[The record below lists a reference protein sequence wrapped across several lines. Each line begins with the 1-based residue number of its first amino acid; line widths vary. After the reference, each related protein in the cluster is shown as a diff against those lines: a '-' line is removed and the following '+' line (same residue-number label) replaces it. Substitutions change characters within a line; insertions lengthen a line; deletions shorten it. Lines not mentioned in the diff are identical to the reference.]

1 MKKYKIS
8 IMKLLIL
15 SFLTFIAVNFTKAQQ
30 DSDSTAVTAILEEI
44 FTVCNSASPEGESST
59 IIIFERLSQ
68 YILYTGNDPVRK
80 NKESCNYDKS
90 DDRKLVDDAG
100 IKIKKWLD
108 KIENYSILKYQS
120 KKEGAIDKHSLH
132 LNYKVK
138 NSNKDI
144 IFNFVKIKNNFY
156 LLEIK

>member
-1 MKKYKIS
+1 MNKYTIS
-8 IMKLLIL
+8 IMKILIL
-15 SFLTFIAVNFTKAQQ
+15 SFLTLFSVNFTQAQQ
-30 DSDSTAVTAILEEI
+30 NSDSTAVMAILEEI

-90 DDRKLVDDAG
+90 DDRKLVDETG
-100 IKIKKWLD
+100 LKIKKWLD
-108 KIENYSILKYQS
+108 KIENYSIFKYQN
-120 KKEGAIDKHSLH
+120 KKEGAIDKHSLQ

-144 IFNFVKIKNNFY
+144 TFNFVKIKDNFY
-156 LLEIK
+156 FLEIK